1 MDTQEKSTKT
11 PQIMRNVFG
20 IIMILIYVGMGVLL
34 LCNFFNWMDG
44 AWNWLRWAGG
54 IMFIIYGLWR
64 AYRQFKGIDSNI

>member
-34 LCNFFNWMDG
+34 L
-44 AWNWLRWAGG
+44 
-54 IMFIIYGLWR
+54 
-64 AYRQFKGIDSNI
+64 